1 MLLHCGLELRKND
14 VSVSLVNEQGDV
26 MVQKLMPN
34 NLESI
39 ANFLE
44 PYCSQLGNV
53 VLEETENWSSLV
65 GPLAERGYKTQVI

>member
-1 MLLHCGLELRKND
+1 
-14 VSVSLVNEQGDV
+14 
-26 MVQKLMPN
+26 MVQKVMPN

-44 PYCSQLGNV
+44 PYRPQLGNV